1 VSHEVVAL
9 TEQEFQLVE
18 TFLARRLDIP
28 NLQRLASAQVIADRI
43 GERLH
48 IPKEQRPSDE
58 AFLEEISRRYR
69 DVVRRS

>member
-1 VSHEVVAL
+1 M
-9 TEQEFQLVE
+9 
-18 TFLARRLDIP
+18 
-28 NLQRLASAQVIADRI
+28 QRLTSAQVIADRM

-48 IPKEQRPSDE
+48 IPKDQRPSDE